1 MGLIG
6 WIVLGAIVGWAAN
19 LVVGGRDR
27 RPQGCIV
34 SILVGVAGA
43 FLGGWLY
50 QLATGH
56 PQDFG
61 WNFTSFGIAL
71 VGAVIL
77 LALLSLL
84 RGAGRGGRQ

>member
-1 MGLIG
+1 M
-6 WIVLGAIVGWAAN
+6 LGAIVGWAAN

-34 SILVGVAGA
+34 SILVGIVGA
-43 FLGGWLY
+43 VLGGWLY
-50 QLATGH
+50 QLITGH
-56 PQDFG
+56 AQDFG

-77 LALLSLL
+77 LAVL
-84 RGAGRGGRQ
+84 RLFQNAGRGR

>member
-1 MGLIG
+1 M
-6 WIVLGAIVGWAAN
+6 
-19 LVVGGRDR
+19 DR
-27 RPQGCIV
+27 ARR
-34 SILVGVAGA
+34 A

-77 LALLSLL
+77 LAVLSLF

>member
-1 MGLIG
+1 
-6 WIVLGAIVGWAAN
+6 VLGAIVGWAAN

-34 SILVGVAGA
+34 SILVGIAGA
-43 FLGGWLY
+43 FLGG
-50 QLATGH
+50 LAYRWSTGH
-56 PQDFG
+56 ALDFG
-61 WNFTSFGIAL
+61 WDFTSFGIAL

-77 LALLSLL
+77 LAVLSLF

>member
-1 MGLIG
+1 VGLIG

-34 SILVGVAGA
+34 SILVGVVGA
-43 FLGGWLY
+43 FFGGWLF

-61 WNFTSFGIAL
+61 WNFSSFGIAL

-77 LALLSLL
+77 LAVL
-84 RGAGRGGRQ
+84 RLIQGAGRRR